1 MKLNMGRVDRI
12 IRSVLA
18 AVVII
23 LYFTGLIS
31 GTAAVILGVF
41 AVIFIATSIIGVCPL
56 YIPLGLSTNKEKK

>member
-1 MKLNMGRVDRI
+1 MRLNMGRVDRI
-12 IRSVLA
+12 TRSVLA
-18 AVVII
+18 VVVII